1 MMRMVGLVGHPVVGS
16 DGVTGRLF
24 GWLLEVLFDPN
35 FDVDP

>member
-1 MMRMVGLVGHPVVGS
+1 MVGLVGHPVNS